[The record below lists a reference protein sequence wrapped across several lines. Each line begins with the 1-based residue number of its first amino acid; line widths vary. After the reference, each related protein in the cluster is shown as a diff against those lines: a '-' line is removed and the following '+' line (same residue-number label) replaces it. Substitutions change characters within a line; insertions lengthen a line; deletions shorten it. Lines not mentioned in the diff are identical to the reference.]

1 VTDLRICHLYPE
13 HLNIY
18 ADRGN
23 IAVLRYRC
31 ERRGIGFA
39 VAGSGPGDPLPEAD
53 LYYLGGGQDRDQ
65 VAVAGD
71 LVGKADDLR
80 AAVDGG
86 AAVLAVCGGYQLLGH
101 GYRGHAGDD
110 MPGTGLVD
118 LVTEAGPSRMIGNI
132 AIRCELDAGDP
143 HTIVGF
149 ENHAGRTRLGTGV
162 APLGRVLHGNGNNG
176 TDGGEGVRAGRVIGT
191 YIHGPLLPKNPWLA
205 DWLVQASLERRHGAV
220 ALDALDDALEMEAH
234 GVAERIAAAG

>member
-1 VTDLRICHLYPE
+1 MTDLAICHLYPE

-23 IAVLRYRC
+23 IAVLRYRS
-31 ERRGIGFA
+31 ERRGIEIS
-39 VAGSGPGDPLPEAD
+39 VAGCGPGDPLPDAD

-71 LVGKADDLR
+71 LVGKAGALR
-80 AAVDGG
+80 SAVEDG

-101 GYRGHAGDD
+101 GYHGHAGDD

-118 LVTEAGPSRMIGNI
+118 LVTEAGPTRMIGNI
-132 AIRCELDAGDP
+132 AIRCELDPRDP
-143 HTIVGF
+143 HTVVGF
-149 ENHAGRTRLGTGV
+149 ENHAGRTHLGAGV
-162 APLGRVLHGNGNNG
+162 EPLGRVLHGNGNNG
-176 TDGGEGVRAGRVIGT
+176 SDGGEGVRAGRVIGT

-205 DWLVQASLERRHGAV
+205 DWLVRASLERRHGTV
-220 ALDALDDALEMEAH
+220 RLDRLDDALELEAH
-234 GVAERIAAAG
+234 RVAERIAAAR